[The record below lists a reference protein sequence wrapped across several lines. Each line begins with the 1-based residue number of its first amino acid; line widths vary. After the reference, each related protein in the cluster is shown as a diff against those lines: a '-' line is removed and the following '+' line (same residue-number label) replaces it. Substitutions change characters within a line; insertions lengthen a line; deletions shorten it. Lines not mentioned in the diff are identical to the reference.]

1 MAFKALSVKEWKPWM
16 TECVILFN
24 AGTAIPDLSIK
35 YSLTNEHI
43 ANILRSE
50 KAKEI
55 TKKTAEHILEQ
66 TIEESQPKIKLII
79 SKALDEMLS
88 MVGDRILK
96 EAAPLSYW
104 EQLRK
109 TVDTLA
115 KLNDPSLTIP
125 QQNISIQQNIQNV
138 LSAGPDVLKRL
149 REGAMLP
156 QLNVTENVEYLG
168 SPPPR
173 ESAGELYAGRVD
185 SVESKG
191 QNGLTLSGPI
201 SSDAAGPRNR
211 RFPF

>member
-1 MAFKALSVKEWKPWM
+1 MAFKALNVKDWKSWM

-24 AGTAIPDLSIK
+24 AGSTIPELAVK
-35 YSLTNEHI
+35 YGLTNEHI

-55 TKKTAEHILEQ
+55 TQKTSQHILEQ
-66 TIEESQPKIKLII
+66 TIDEAQPKIKLII
-79 SKALDEMLS
+79 SKAIDEMLN

-109 TVDTLA
+109 TVDTLS
-115 KLNDPSLTIP
+115 KLNDPSLAVP
-125 QQNISIQQNIQNV
+125 QQHISIQQNIQNV

-149 REGAMLP
+149 RDGATLP
-156 QLNVTENVEYLG
+156 TLNVAENVEYLG

-185 SVESKG
+185 STASKSEDG
-191 QNGLTLSGPI
+191 PALSGPI
-201 SSDAAGPRNR
+201 SIDAARSRNHR
-211 RFPF
+211 IAV

>member
-1 MAFKALSVKEWKPWM
+1 MAFKALNVKDWKPWM

-24 AGTAIPDLSIK
+24 AGTPIPDLAVK
-35 YSLTNEHI
+35 YSLTTEHV
-43 ANILRSE
+43 ANILRTE

-79 SKALDEMLS
+79 SKAIDEMLS

-96 EAAPLSYW
+96 ESAPLSYW

-115 KLNDPSLTIP
+115 KLNDPSLVVPT
-125 QQNISIQQNIQNV
+125 QNISIQQNIQNV

-149 REGAMLP
+149 REGATLP
-156 QLNVTENVEYLG
+156 HLNVAENVEYLG

-185 SVESKG
+185 SDASPSK
-191 QNGLTLSGPI
+191 NGLALSGPI
-201 SSDAAGPRNR
+201 SADASRSRNHR
-211 RFPF
+211 LPL